1 MLFKT
6 LFTKGVKIYN
16 YVIYYIMPWLI
27 PKILT
32 LRQYRLL
39 LKASGKHSEHKTHKS
54 LSDIFK
60 HILKFWLLLRALA
73 CIVQTSALHQAPC
86 FKLLHHIYPTQAR
99 DAQNVTQHCV
109 YAKSLVHLTAGIQYF
124 AIWINFLKD
133 RKINISQI
141 KQTLHFQVPTT
152 NLKINIQTRHSPI
165 FKGEQNNFIL
175 LHNHLKNSWLYRF
188 KSQLVK
194 LFTDFHLA
202 YKFLNNGNSKIEVMA
217 KL

>member
-1 MLFKT
+1 MCNKCNIVPQVQISISIFLENNKLCKKIFKIKKILLFKT

-32 LRQYRLL
+32 LRQCRLL

-54 LSDIFK
+54 LSDILK

-109 YAKSLVHLTAGIQYF
+109 YAKSLVRPTAGIQYF
-124 AIWINFLKD
+124 AIWINFLERQKNKYFSD
-133 RKINISQI
+133 K
-141 KQTLHFQVPTT
+141 T
-152 NLKINIQTRHSPI
+152 NVTFLS
-165 FKGEQNNFIL
+165 
-175 LHNHLKNSWLYRF
+175 SY
-188 KSQLVK
+188 
-194 LFTDFHLA
+194 
-202 YKFLNNGNSKIEVMA
+202 YKFEN
-217 KL
+217 